1 MTTNVHHDGVMRTVY
16 FSLLAAIAVF
26 VGMFVVDHLPSLG
39 NSAQ

>member
-26 VGMFVVDHLPSLG
+26 VGMLLLTTFHP
-39 NSAQ
+39 